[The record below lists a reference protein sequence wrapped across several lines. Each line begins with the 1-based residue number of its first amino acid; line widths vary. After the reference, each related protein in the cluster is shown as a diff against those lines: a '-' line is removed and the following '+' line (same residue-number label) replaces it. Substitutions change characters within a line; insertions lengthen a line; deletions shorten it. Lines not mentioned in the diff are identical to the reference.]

1 MENGIFGQAKRIL
14 VTKENSII
22 FDGCGNK
29 DEVEARASSL
39 RSQIENCKDDYDRE
53 KLQERLAK
61 LTSGVG
67 VITVGATTEAERK
80 ELRDRVDDA
89 FCASKA
95 ALRLGIVA
103 GGGATLLHASSEL
116 AKWIET

>member
-1 MENGIFGQAKRIL
+1 M
-14 VTKENSII
+14 
-22 FDGCGNK
+22 
-29 DEVEARASSL
+29 
-39 RSQIENCKDDYDRE
+39 
-53 KLQERLAK
+53 
-61 LTSGVG
+61 
-67 VITVGATTEAERK
+67 ITVGATTEAERK

-116 AKWIET
+116 VKWVET

>member
-1 MENGIFGQAKRIL
+1 VLGQAKRIL
-14 VTKENSII
+14 VTKDNAII
-22 FDGCGNK
+22 FGGLGEKSAVD
-29 DEVEARASSL
+29 ARAASL
-39 RSQIENCKDDYDRE
+39 RTQIAAAKDDYDKT
-53 KLQERLAK
+53 KLQERLAR

-95 ALRLGIVA
+95 ALRLGVVA
-103 GGGATLLHASSEL
+103 GGGSALLAAKKDLESWISS
-116 AKWIET
+116 